1 MQKSWAIKDEV
12 SDELLVHEQGHFN
25 IGILCIREIM
35 EKFKQT
41 KFTKSNFS
49 QLLSNLFKST
59 TNKYS
64 ELTLNYDKETDHS
77 KTKCSKPSGTNFYRR
92 AKRNKLSLP
101 FMIMGGMKHNYK
113 IYCGIKLFKIQ
124 STAI

>member
-1 MQKSWAIKDEV
+1 MELDPKKSWAIKDEV

-77 KTKCSKPSGTNFYRR
+77 KNKVQQAKWNKFFTEELKGTN
-92 AKRNKLSLP
+92 
-101 FMIMGGMKHNYK
+101 
-113 IYCGIKLFKIQ
+113 
-124 STAI
+124 